1 MALSYPETNPL
12 TEKIIGCAIEVHKYY
27 GPGLLESDYEEGL
40 LIELGLAG
48 LAVASQKQLPS
59 FYKGHRTNSRFRL
72 DLLINET
79 VIVEVKHIEKIL
91 PVHEA
96 QVLSYLK
103 HANLH
108 VGLLFNFKVVSL
120 RDGIRRI
127 SN

>member
-1 MALSYPETNPL
+1 MTLSYPDTNPL
-12 TEKIIGCAIEVHKYY
+12 TERIIGCAIEVHRHY
-27 GPGLLESDYEEGL
+27 GPGLLESDYEDGL
-40 LIELGLAG
+40 QIELCLAG
-48 LAVASQKQLPS
+48 LAVARQRQLPV
-59 FYKGHRTNSRFRL
+59 FYKGHRTSSRFRL

-79 VIVEVKHIEKIL
+79 VIVEVKHIEKLL

-120 RDGIRRI
+120 MDGIRRI

>member
-1 MALSYPETNPL
+1 M
-12 TEKIIGCAIEVHKYY
+12 TERIIGGAIEVHRYY
-27 GPGLLESDYEEGL
+27 GPGLLESVYEEGL
-40 LIELGLAG
+40 LIELRQAG
-48 LAVASQKQLPS
+48 INVARQRQLPV

-72 DLLINET
+72 DLLIDET

-103 HANLH
+103 HTNLH